1 MGCGSSVQTRT
12 PAAPEVSSNNV
23 NPLNASTSF
32 QDGRTEGELVEQF
45 TDFPTPQL
53 LKEANQKYA
62 ALQRP
67 APSDTTGKL
76 LPYPNATPKSAVFDA
91 RRFQNV
97 DKFAVEVQATRYN
110 VTLQEFANFLTEPW
124 KNDEMAKVRVILRW
138 LAAQRPDDLRK
149 VKCNDKGS
157 TLAKLQNEA
166 DREIF
171 MEMCRYAGIQVQ
183 RITGYSK
190 HARLEIGESPN
201 SFHTWVALV
210 INQKW
215 WLVDPHWCCSSVSGV
230 GSADWSLVAHDIGGE
245 DRSQEERVIYALDE
259 DYFLT
264 NPEEFIYSHLP
275 RDNAWQLLA
284 RPVTFQEFVDMAYLK
299 PTFFNLDLRPLDQ
312 KKCVLYAP
320 EGEIEIKIGT
330 PQNKSVEFRYQ
341 LWMSDAQKI
350 GNVKL
355 ERYCIMEQKDNTLI
369 CKIRFPVAGK
379 FKHVLFGR
387 SEDTEVDASTYFEL
401 CAFIILCDK
410 PAEDAKAL
418 PENTRQEWGPGR
430 DLAKAG
436 IIPITHQDAVI
447 EAEEGSAELRFKTT
461 KSVDI
466 IHSLHSETKSKEEL
480 QANVVHFKEDDELV
494 IRIQAP
500 EDGDFALNLFSKDSQ
515 RGKSLCSY
523 VICSK
528 NTPSNIQGFATVSNG
543 QIGVVGDNC
552 LEIKLISH
560 KSPIIECP
568 QNGCERLLFTTSKPC
583 EVLPKLELSTEN
595 ANVTKDDFVWPQ
607 YNDKNMEI
615 SFKINFP
622 EPGRYVFK
630 LYAMETAKEGDKLAL
645 AYICVVIVKSQKHG
659 CVPFPTRCISWGRQ
673 CKLVEPFNGFIP
685 AESTVR
691 FHLDVPQADQVAVFG
706 GDSGKTRLTKN
717 KFGKWNGNV
726 KTGEGDYELNV
737 KAGVKEGSSNIF
749 TPLLKYQVK
758 ETEEL
763 KREKELRRE
772 RQEMAR
778 REEEARLEMMMKEAE
793 KAKNELYAA
802 SKTGDARALWNV
814 IRKVENSN
822 VAFLLTKEIEDAK
835 YLLQSI
841 ERIQALKEAV
851 LKMDRK
857 TMVEL
862 RQYSKPPKIVLE
874 VMKATLIL
882 LGHEITL
889 VTKWPDCQKRLVTIG
904 EQGLFRRVKTFDI
917 NSINCDISS
926 QVLVLIGRYRRDQVA
941 FVSDVADVFYCWT
954 IGMVQEFYNAN
965 PTVNT

>member
-1 MGCGSSVQTRT
+1 MSCGSSVQTRT
-12 PAAPEVSSNNV
+12 PAPPEISSNNV

-32 QDGRTEGELVEQF
+32 QDGRTEGDLVEQF

-67 APSDTTGKL
+67 VPSDMTGKL
-76 LPYPNATPKSAVFDA
+76 LPYPNVTPKSAVFDA

-97 DKFAVEVQATRYN
+97 DKFAVEIQATRYN
-110 VTLQEFANFLTEPW
+110 VTLQEFTNFLTEPW
-124 KNDEMAKVRVILRW
+124 KDDEMAKVRVILRW
-138 LAAQRPDDLRK
+138 LAAQRPDELRK
-149 VKCNDKGS
+149 VKCKDKES
-157 TLAKLQNEA
+157 TLAKLQNET
-166 DREIF
+166 DRDVF

-190 HARLEIGESPN
+190 HARLEIGESP
-201 SFHTWVALV
+201 SLFHTWVALV
-210 INQKW
+210 INYKW
-215 WLVDPHWCCSSVSGV
+215 WLVDPHWCCSYVTGAV
-230 GSADWSLVAHDIGGE
+230 ESADWSLVAHDIAEE
-245 DRSQEERVIYALDE
+245 DVIYALNE

-284 RPVTFQEFVDMAYLK
+284 RPVTLQEFIDMAYLK
-299 PTFFNLDLRPLDQ
+299 PPFFNLDLRPLEQ
-312 KKCVLYAP
+312 KQCVLYAP

-330 PQNKSVEFRYQ
+330 SHNKSVEFRYQ
-341 LWMSDAQKI
+341 LWMSDARKI

-387 SEDTEVDASTYFEL
+387 SEDTEVDASTYFML
-401 CAFIILCDK
+401 CAFIIHCNK

-436 IIPITHQDAVI
+436 IVPITHQDAVI

-466 IHSLHSETKSKEEL
+466 IHSLHSETKSKEDL

-528 NTPSNIQGFATVSNG
+528 NTPPNIQGFATVSGG

-560 KSPIIECP
+560 KSPIIECS
-568 QNGCERLLFTTSKPC
+568 QNGCERLLFRTSKPC
-583 EVLPKLELSTEN
+583 KVLPKLELTTEN
-595 ANVTKDDFVWPQ
+595 GNVTKDDFVWPQ
-607 YNDKNMEI
+607 YNDNNMEI

-630 LYAMETAKEGDKLAL
+630 LYAMETAKDGDNLAL
-645 AYICVVIVKSQKHG
+645 TYICSMIVKSQKHG

-685 AESTVR
+685 AESIVR
-691 FHLDVPQADQVAVFG
+691 FDLDVPHADQVAAFG
-706 GDSGKTRLTKN
+706 GDIGITRLTKS
-717 KFGKWNGNV
+717 KFGTWNGDV
-726 KTGEGDYELNV
+726 KTGEGNHELQV
-737 KAGVKEGSSNIF
+737 KAGVKKGSSSTF

-763 KREKELRRE
+763 KREKELRHE
-772 RQEMAR
+772 RQEISR
-778 REEEARLEMMMKEAE
+778 REEEAKQEMMMRQAE
-793 KAKNELYAA
+793 EAKNELQAA
-802 SKTGDARALWNV
+802 SKSGDAKALRNV

-822 VAFLLTKEIEDAK
+822 VAFLLTKEIEEAK
-835 YLLQSI
+835 DLLQSI
-841 ERIQALKEAV
+841 ERIHALKEAV
-851 LKMDRK
+851 LKLDRK

-862 RQYSKPPKIVLE
+862 RKYSKPPKIVLH
-874 VMKATLIL
+874 VMKATLVL

-889 VTKWPDCQKRLVTIG
+889 VTTWPDCQKRLVTIG
-904 EQGLFRRVKTFDI
+904 GRGLFRRVKTFDI
-917 NSINCDISS
+917 NSINRHISS
-926 QVLVLIGRYRRDQVA
+926 QVLVLIGRYRREQVA

-965 PTVNT
+965 STVNTRG

>member
-1 MGCGSSVQTRT
+1 MAGDKPFYFSDECEFFISCSR
-12 PAAPEVSSNNV
+12 
-23 NPLNASTSF
+23 
-32 QDGRTEGELVEQF
+32 
-45 TDFPTPQL
+45 
-53 LKEANQKYA
+53 YA
-62 ALQRP
+62 A
-67 APSDTTGKL
+67 
-76 LPYPNATPKSAVFDA
+76 
-91 RRFQNV
+91 
-97 DKFAVEVQATRYN
+97 
-110 VTLQEFANFLTEPW
+110 
-124 KNDEMAKVRVILRW
+124 
-138 LAAQRPDDLRK
+138 
-149 VKCNDKGS
+149 
-157 TLAKLQNEA
+157 
-166 DREIF
+166 
-171 MEMCRYAGIQVQ
+171 IQVQ

-299 PTFFNLDLRPLDQ
+299 PTFFNLDLRPLEQ
-312 KKCVLYAP
+312 KKCVLYAL

-387 SEDTEVDASTYFEL
+387 SEDTENDASTYFEL
-401 CAFIILCDK
+401 CAFIIHCDK

-436 IIPITHQDAVI
+436 IVPITHQDAVI

-528 NTPSNIQGFATVSNG
+528 NTPPNIQGFATVSNG

-583 EVLPKLELSTEN
+583 EVLPKLELATEN
-595 ANVTKDDFVWPQ
+595 GNVTKDDFVWPQ

-630 LYAMETAKEGDKLAL
+630 LYAMETAKDGDKLAL
-645 AYICVVIVKSQKHG
+645 AYICAMIVKSQKHG

-685 AESTVR
+685 AESIVR
-691 FHLDVPQADQVAVFG
+691 FHLDVPHADQVAVFG
-706 GDSGKTRLTKN
+706 GDIGNTRLTKN
-717 KFGKWNGNV
+717 KCGKWNGDV
-726 KTGEGDYELNV
+726 KTGEGEYELKV

-749 TPLLKYQVK
+749 TPLLKYQVF
-758 ETEEL
+758 E
-763 KREKELRRE
+763 
-772 RQEMAR
+772 
-778 REEEARLEMMMKEAE
+778 
-793 KAKNELYAA
+793 
-802 SKTGDARALWNV
+802 
-814 IRKVENSN
+814 
-822 VAFLLTKEIEDAK
+822 
-835 YLLQSI
+835 
-841 ERIQALKEAV
+841 
-851 LKMDRK
+851 
-857 TMVEL
+857 
-862 RQYSKPPKIVLE
+862 
-874 VMKATLIL
+874 
-882 LGHEITL
+882 
-889 VTKWPDCQKRLVTIG
+889 
-904 EQGLFRRVKTFDI
+904 
-917 NSINCDISS
+917 
-926 QVLVLIGRYRRDQVA
+926 
-941 FVSDVADVFYCWT
+941 
-954 IGMVQEFYNAN
+954 
-965 PTVNT
+965 